1 MKFFRTLGFLRVLRS
16 LVLSD
21 RRGAQ
26 RAARVITVPAPLN
39 RPTAEAV
46 VIDIARAAE
55 MSAARSA
62 AAARVNRTALQTS
75 RNKVLLS
82 RQA

>member
-21 RRGAQ
+21 RRSAP
-26 RAARVITVPAPLN
+26 RAARVITVPAPLS
-39 RPTAEAV
+39 RPVAEAV

-55 MSAARSA
+55 MSAARTA